1 MTCLQTIIHQ
11 SEQPNLESVQCWEHG
26 FKIRYSR
33 RKTLNYWESYY
44 GGINP
49 EQFDSL
55 ALSSYVQALEDGWDS
70 KTPLPDHYELYDDPN
85 KQSLYFEHLSTQ
97 GIVFL
102 ESIQVEQMNH
112 LIDVVYQYVQE
123 IDPFGAN
130 ERKPHHQR
138 RLRFDLNERKLYRSV
153 PFEKEGAWEL
163 MNREDYLVMNFY
175 ESKMER
181 VYHEFK
187 ALSSLMYFPQRFKEV
202 FQGISHL
209 IRTFYLKKYPLPEEK
224 QSLFNFSLHETLT
237 GCLKQMHLIHYQ
249 AKDITAECLDEWVVQ
264 TPTELLIQFDLKPNQ
279 VFQNLIINSLDHL
292 SSIYYL
298 KKEGFSTHEISLLL
312 QKTTEGSQWFKH
324 TMEKP
329 WVQAMLKAQGHKQF
343 CRHWFHSGREMKE
356 LLTDID
362 RAYHQLKDTLNATLF
377 EPITSRWDYHLSFEC
392 FEQQLLDDLSEYDL
406 SVREEPFA
414 FQTPWIRE
422 VFESGRCLFS
432 HQHFQLM
439 IPKNERELKREG
451 KRYRMCFSTYLG
463 SIRQENTFIF
473 FIRDSNDELKGAIRL
488 KRQIMGWEV
497 VEVKRT
503 YNRPPTEAML
513 RWIDLVVQQRGWEW
527 NCPDTSPSLACA

>member
-1 MTCLQTIIHQ
+1 MANLQAIIHQ
-11 SEQPNLESVQCWEHG
+11 SEQSNLESTHCWEHG

-55 ALSSYVQALEDGWDS
+55 ALSSYVQALEDGWDP

-102 ESIQVEQMNH
+102 DTICVEQKDH
-112 LIDVVYQYVQE
+112 LIEVVYQYVQE

-138 RLRFDLNERKLYRSV
+138 CLRFDLNERKLYRSV
-153 PFEKEGAWEL
+153 PFEKDGTWEL

-175 ESKMER
+175 KSKMER
-181 VYHEFK
+181 LYHEFK
-187 ALSSLMYFPQRFKEV
+187 ALSSLMYFPQCFKEV

-249 AKDITAECLDEWVVQ
+249 TKDITPELLDEWIVR
-264 TPTELLIQFDLKPNQ
+264 TPTDLLVQSDLKPNQ
-279 VFQNLIINSLDHL
+279 VFQKLIIDSLDHL
-292 SSIYYL
+292 SSIRYL
-298 KKEGFSTHEISLLL
+298 KERDFSTHEISLLL
-312 QKTTEGSQWFKH
+312 QKTTEGSQWFIH
-324 TMEKP
+324 MMEKP
-329 WVQAMLKAQGHKQF
+329 WVQAMLKTQGRKQF
-343 CRHWFHSGREMKE
+343 CRHWFHSGRGAKE

-362 RAYHQLKDTLNATLF
+362 RAYHQLKDKLNPTVF
-377 EPITSRWDYHLSFEC
+377 EQVGSRWNYHLSFEN
-392 FEQQLLDDLSEYDL
+392 FEQQLLDDLSEYD
-406 SVREEPFA
+406 SSICEEPFT
-414 FQTPWIRE
+414 FKTPWIRQ
-422 VFESGRCLFS
+422 VFESGRCLFN
-432 HQHFQLM
+432 HHHFQLM

-451 KRYRMCFSTYLG
+451 RKYHMCFSTYLA
-463 SIRQENTFIF
+463 SIRREEEFIF
-473 FIRDSNDELKGAIRL
+473 FIRDSKGELKGAIRL
-488 KRQIMGWEV
+488 KRHPIGWEV

-513 RWIDLVVQQRGWEW
+513 QWIDLVVQQHGWEW
-527 NCPDTSPSLACA
+527 NCPDAKPLLACA